1 MSGTSSP
8 HGGLTR
14 RSFLKATGA
23 AAGALGLAG
32 TAGMVTADNWLAPTQ
47 AHAEAQE
54 TIGYTFHQSHC
65 TGHCSLKCTVRDGR
79 LALIE
84 PNDAESYAK
93 RYQIVCVRGISEI
106 EHVYSEARIQT
117 PLKRV
122 GERGSGQFVAISWD
136 EALEEV
142 KRGLGDVWDK
152 YGKEAVVVAGTS
164 DVKVRYPHLKQ
175 VFNAQQDGRT
185 GIDIGVGNGLGPMI
199 GDSSSFVI
207 STSESRDWRRA
218 KTVILASTNFLESS
232 VASAKNFFE
241 AQEAGAT
248 IISVDTHFTT
258 TAGKAD
264 QWVPIEPGTDGA
276 LFQGMISC
284 ILDHEWYD
292 EESMKIGT
300 SFPFLVNVATGKLL
314 RARGESSEEGGETAW
329 VAYGDASATNSSAGE
344 EDSPGLMV
352 WDTVSNAAMP
362 YESGIASPALT
373 GEYEID
379 GSTYTTVFE
388 LLKKIQKD
396 NGFTVEWASE
406 KTAIPVETIE
416 DLARRYALE
425 TPATLSLGWGGSD
438 KYMNSDICGHAAGVL
453 AALTG
458 NYGKPGASIGVHV
471 GGNYSGWSAKLA
483 AWKLPPEYKVATQE
497 MASYRM
503 RYENNGV
510 HAYVALGDMFQQHY
524 ANMNVTKEWL
534 DTLDFILYIDIYHT
548 TSADWA
554 DIILPAC
561 SKFETSEEVE
571 SLKVSYGHVLA
582 QGKVLDPLFESKP
595 DLEIERLLART
606 MGVAEDALPQSSYEF
621 CEYQLT
627 ESTDSKIKGITLK
640 SLIDNQCVM
649 PLPGIDEIREA
660 YASQVEKTDSG
671 RFDVYLEKR
680 LDSGQALPVYEDPQE
695 VHPESELRQKYPL
708 QFYQARTKFQIHSMF
723 CDAAWIKQFY
733 EPRLEMNPIDMRGRS
748 LSAGDVVEVYND
760 RGSIQV
766 KVVENEIVRPGC
778 TRIFEGLWTRYMIKG
793 NLQELTNDDL
803 SPREDTLQAGTCI
816 AFQDTLVEVRK
827 V

>member
-14 RSFLKATGA
+14 RGFLKASGV

-32 TAGMVTADNWLAPTQ
+32 AAGMTAADGWLAPTQ
-47 AHAEAQE
+47 AHAEPE
-54 TIGYTFHQSHC
+54 ERIGYTFHQSHC

-84 PNDAESYAK
+84 PNDAEGYDK
-93 RYQIVCVRGISEI
+93 RYRIVCVRGISEI

-122 GERGSGQFVAISWD
+122 GERGSGEFVAITWD
-136 EALEEV
+136 EALDEI
-142 KRGLGDVWDK
+142 KKGLGGVWDA
-152 YGKEAVVVAGTS
+152 YGKDAVVVAGTS

-175 VFNAQQDGRT
+175 IFNAQQDGRT

-207 STSESRDWRRA
+207 CTSESRDWRRA
-218 KTVILASTNFLESS
+218 KTVILTSTNFLESS

-284 ILDHEWYD
+284 ILDNEWYD
-292 EESMKIGT
+292 EESMKTGT
-300 SFPFLVNVATGKLL
+300 SFPFLVNKETGTLL
-314 RARGESSEEGGETAW
+314 RTRGVADGEDGQTAW
-329 VAYGDASATNSSAGE
+329 VAYGDSAASSSGSDDKE
-344 EDSPGLMV
+344 SPGFMV
-352 WDTVSNAAMP
+352 WDAGSNAPVP
-362 YESGIASPALT
+362 YETETADPVLV
-373 GEYEID
+373 GEFEID

-388 LLKKIQKD
+388 LLKKNQKD

-425 TPATLSLGWGGSD
+425 TPATISLGWGGSD

-483 AWKLPPEYKVATQE
+483 AWKLPEEYKVAKQE

-503 RYENNGV
+503 RTEENGV

-534 DTLDFILYIDIYHT
+534 ATLDFILYIDIYHT

-561 SKFETSEEVE
+561 SKFETSEDVE

-595 DLEIERLLART
+595 DLEIERLLANA
-606 MGVAEDALPQSSYEF
+606 MGVAEGALPKSSHEF
-621 CEYQLT
+621 CDYQLAK
-627 ESTDSKIKGITLK
+627 STDAKLEGITLEK
-640 SLIDNQCVM
+640 LLANQCVL
-649 PLPGIDEIREA
+649 PLPGIDQIREA
-660 YASQVEKTDSG
+660 YVSQVAKTDSG

-680 LDSGQALPVYEDPQE
+680 LESGQALPVYEDPQE
-695 VHPESELRQKYPL
+695 VNPESALRQKYPL

-733 EPRLEMNPIDMRGRS
+733 EPHIEMNPVDMKERS
-748 LSAGDVVEVYND
+748 LATGDVVEVFND

-793 NLQELTNDDL
+793 NLQELTNDNL
-803 SPREDTLQAGTCI
+803 SPREDLLQAGTCI

-827 V
+827 A

>member
-1 MSGTSSP
+1 MSGTGSP
-8 HGGLTR
+8 QAGLTR
-14 RSFLKATGA
+14 RSFLKASGV

-32 TAGMVTADNWLAPTQ
+32 AAGMTTASDWLAPTK
-47 AHAEAQE
+47 AHAEPE
-54 TIGYTFHQSHC
+54 EHIGYTFHQSHC

-84 PNDAESYAK
+84 PNDAESYDK
-93 RYQIVCVRGISEI
+93 RYRIVCARGVSEI

-122 GERGSGQFVAISWD
+122 GERGSGEFVAISWD
-136 EALEEV
+136 EALAEIKE
-142 KRGLGDVWDK
+142 KLGAVWQT
-152 YGKEAVVVAGTS
+152 YGKEGVVVGGTS

-175 VFNAQQDGRT
+175 IFNAQQDGRT

-218 KTVILASTNFLESS
+218 KTVILTSTNFLESS
-232 VASAKNFFE
+232 IASAKNFFE
-241 AQEAGAT
+241 AQEAGTT

-264 QWVPIEPGTDGA
+264 KWVPIEPGTDGA

-284 ILDHEWYD
+284 ILDNEWYD
-292 EESMKIGT
+292 EASMKTGT
-300 SFPFLVNVATGKLL
+300 SFPFLVNAETGKLL
-314 RARGESSEEGGETAW
+314 RAQDDASSDGEGSAW
-329 VAYGDASATNSSAGE
+329 VAYGDASTSSSNADE
-344 EDSPGLMV
+344 KKSPGFMV
-352 WDTVSNAAMP
+352 WDTVSGVAAP
-362 YESGIASPALT
+362 YDADGVNPALT
-373 GEYEID
+373 DEYEID
-379 GSTYTTVFE
+379 GAVYTTVFE
-388 LLKKIQKD
+388 LLKKSQKEH
-396 NGFTVEWASE
+396 GFTLDWASE
-406 KTAIPVETIE
+406 KTTIPAETIE

-425 TPATLSLGWGGSD
+425 TPATISLGWGGSD

-483 AWKLPPEYKVATQE
+483 SWKLPEEYKVAKQE
-497 MASYRM
+497 MPSYKM
-503 RYENNGV
+503 RYEDNGV

-534 DTLDFILYIDIYHT
+534 NSLDFVLYIDIYHT

-595 DLEIERLLART
+595 DLEIERLLAQA
-606 MGVAEDALPQSSYEF
+606 MGVAEDALPKSSYEF
-621 CEYQLT
+621 CKYQL
-627 ESTDSKIKGITLK
+627 EKSTDPKLKGVSLQ
-640 SLIDNQCVM
+640 SLIDSQCVL

-660 YASQVEKTDSG
+660 YSSQIAKTDSG

-680 LDSGQALPVYEDPQE
+680 LESGQALPVYEDPEE
-695 VHPESELRQKYPL
+695 VFSESELRKKYPL

-723 CDAAWIKQFY
+723 CDAAWIKEFY
-733 EPRLEMNPIDMRGRS
+733 EPHLEMNPVDMRERG
-748 LSAGDVVEVYND
+748 LSAGDVVEVFND
-760 RGSIQV
+760 RGSIHV
-766 KVVENEIVRPGC
+766 KLVENEIVRPGC

-793 NLQELTNDDL
+793 NLQELTNDNL
-803 SPREDTLQAGTCI
+803 SPREDVLQAGTCI

-827 V
+827 A

>member
-1 MSGTSSP
+1 MSEANGSP
-8 HGGLTR
+8 SGLTR
-14 RSFLKATGA
+14 RGFLGA
-23 AAGALGLAG
+23 VGVTAGALGLTGA
-32 TAGMVTADNWLAPTQ
+32 AGMTNAQNWLAPAQ
-47 AHAEAQE
+47 AHAQATEKV
-54 TIGYTFHQSHC
+54 GYTFHQSHC

-84 PNDAESYAK
+84 PNDAGTYDK

-122 GERGSGQFVAISWD
+122 GERGSGEFVSISWD
-136 EALEEV
+136 EALAEIEAKV
-142 KRGLGDVWDK
+142 GAIWNT
-152 YGKEAVVVAGTS
+152 YGKEAIVVGGTS

-175 VFNAQQDGRT
+175 LFKAQQDGRT

-199 GDSSSFVI
+199 GDTSSFVI

-248 IISVDTHFTT
+248 IISVDSHFTT

-264 QWVPIEPGTDGA
+264 EWVPIEPGTDGA

-292 EESMKIGT
+292 KESMKRST
-300 SFPFLVNVATGKLL
+300 TFPFLVNKATGKLF
-314 RARGESSEEGGETAW
+314 RIQGGVDQAEGGAAW
-329 VAYGDASATNSSAGE
+329 VAYGDSSSLNASMDKKESAGF
-344 EDSPGLMV
+344 MV
-352 WDTVSNAAMP
+352 WDGISNSAVP
-362 YESGIASPALT
+362 YDFGNVDPVLT

-379 GSTYTTVFE
+379 GTIYTTVFE
-388 LLKKIQKD
+388 LLKKNQID
-396 NGFTVEWASE
+396 NNFSVEWASQ
-406 KTAIPVETIE
+406 KTTIPTETIE
-416 DLARRYALE
+416 DLSRRYALE
-425 TPATLSLGWGGSD
+425 TPATISLGWGGSD

-458 NYGKPGASIGVHV
+458 NYGKPGASIGVHI

-483 AWKLPPEYKVATQE
+483 SWKLPPEYKVATQE
-497 MASYRM
+497 MASYQM
-503 RYENNGV
+503 RYEDNSVRG
-510 HAYVALGDMFQQHY
+510 YIALGDMFQQHY
-524 ANMNVTKEWL
+524 ANMNITKEWL
-534 DTLDFILYIDIYHT
+534 STLDFILYVDIYHT

-561 SKFETSEEVE
+561 SKFETNEEVE

-595 DLEIERLLART
+595 DLEIERLLARA
-606 MGVAEDALPQSSYEF
+606 MGVPEDILPKSSYEF
-621 CEYQLT
+621 CEYQL
-627 ESTDSKIKGITLK
+627 EKSTDAKIKGMTLK
-640 SLIDNQCVM
+640 SLMENQGVLA
-649 PLPGIDEIREA
+649 LPGIEEIREE
-660 YASQVEKTDSG
+660 YSSQVAKTDSG
-671 RFDVYLEKR
+671 RFEVYLEKR
-680 LDSGQALPVYEDPQE
+680 LVSGQALPIYEDPQE
-695 VHPESELRQKYPL
+695 VYPESTLRQKYPL

-733 EPRLEMNPIDMRGRS
+733 EPHLEMNPVDMKGRS
-748 LSAGDVVEVYND
+748 LSTGDVVEVFND

-766 KVVENEIVRPGC
+766 KIVANEIVRPGC
-778 TRIFEGLWTRYMIKG
+778 TRIFEGIWTRYMIKG
-793 NLQELTNDDL
+793 NLQELTNDSL
-803 SPREDTLQAGTCI
+803 SSRESLLQAGTCI
-816 AFQDTLVEVRK
+816 AFQDTLVEVQK

>member
-1 MSGTSSP
+1 MSGTSNP

-14 RSFLKATGA
+14 RGFLKATGA

-32 TAGMVTADNWLAPTQ
+32 AAGMTAADTWLAPTE
-47 AHAEAQE
+47 AHAEPEE
-54 TIGYTFHQSHC
+54 TVGYTFHQNHC

-84 PNDAESYAK
+84 PNDAESYDK
-93 RYQIVCVRGISEI
+93 RYRIACVRGISEI

-122 GERGSGQFVAISWD
+122 GERGSGEFVAISWD
-136 EALEEV
+136 EALEEI
-142 KRGLGDVWDK
+142 KKNLGDVWSK

-175 VFNAQQDGRT
+175 IFNAQQDGRT

-207 STSESRDWRRA
+207 CTSESRDWCRA
-218 KTVILASTNFLESS
+218 KTIILASTNFLESS
-232 VASAKNFFE
+232 VPSAKNFFE

-284 ILDHEWYD
+284 ILDNEWYD
-292 EESMKIGT
+292 EASMKTGT
-300 SFPFLVNVATGKLL
+300 SFPFLVNTKTGKLL
-314 RARGESSEEGGETAW
+314 RAQGDSAGEEGQTAW
-329 VAYGDASATNSSAGE
+329 VAYGDTVSGANTDE
-344 EDSPGLMV
+344 KKSPGFMV
-352 WDTVSNAAMP
+352 WDTVSGSAVLF
-362 YESGIASPALT
+362 ESETAVPALT
-373 GEYEID
+373 GQYEID

-388 LLKKIQKD
+388 LLKKSQKD
-396 NGFTVEWASE
+396 NGFTVEWASQ
-406 KTAIPVETIE
+406 KTSIPVETIE

-425 TPATLSLGWGGSD
+425 TPATISLGWGGSD

-458 NYGKPGASIGVHV
+458 NYGKPGASVGVHV

-483 AWKLPPEYKVATQE
+483 AWKLPKEYKVAKQE

-503 RYENNGV
+503 RYEDNGV

-534 DTLDFILYIDIYHT
+534 NTLDFILYIDIYHT

-554 DIILPAC
+554 DIVLPAC

-571 SLKVSYGHVLA
+571 SLKVAYGHVLA

-595 DLEIERLLART
+595 DLEIERLLAKT
-606 MGVAEDALPQSSYEF
+606 MGIPESVLPKSSYEF
-621 CEYQLT
+621 CEYQLAQ
-627 ESTDSKIKGITLK
+627 STDPKLKGMTLR
-640 SLIDNQCVM
+640 SLLDNQGVL
-649 PLPGIDEIREA
+649 PLPGIDEIRET
-660 YASQVEKTDSG
+660 YASQVAKTDSG

-680 LDSGQALPVYEDPQE
+680 LEAGQALPVYEDPQE
-695 VHPESELRQKYPL
+695 VHSGNALRQKYPL

-733 EPRLEMNPIDMRGRS
+733 EPHIEMNPVDMEARG
-748 LSAGDVVEVYND
+748 LSAGDVVEVFND
-760 RGSIQV
+760 RGSMQV
-766 KVVENEIVRPGC
+766 KVAANEIVRPGC
-778 TRIFEGLWTRYMIKG
+778 TRIFEGLWTRHMIKG

-803 SPREDTLQAGTCI
+803 SPREDILQAGTCI

-827 V
+827 A